1 MPCLLDTHDW
11 NFTGLVGAFLN
22 LSIAYLLLCTSLC
35 IHLLLRFLGFL
46 GLSLPSF
53 HNGRF
58 GDANMRK
65 YLREELL
72 VDCAS
77 EKISAV
83 DRSIKSKIPFSSITS
98 DDDSNRFVELKLVRK
113 NSGDDISNA
122 RVKDETED
130 LSREEQNNKEL
141 GRFNLMTV
149 QGMKGKRFVTRRS
162 RNGLK
167 NHRRGR
173 VDRGSLKSISSSE
186 AFDETVK
193 SHLMQPY
200 DVFIK
205 ATDERCSNDDSK
217 GFLSYLISHSRLY
230 CSVHAILILGYSLC
244 LFGLW
249 DIADCVNAEGD
260 RINVS
265 HWLEFEKT
273 VSVNEQIN
281 SNSLT
286 EQSFVRNT
294 EENSV
299 KDLEESLKEERAARA
314 AVCVELEKERSAA
327 ASAAD
332 EAMAMIHRL
341 QDEKAAIE
349 MEARQFQRMVEE
361 KSTFDAEEMVILKDI
376 LIRREREKHF
386 LEKEVEAYRQLLEE
400 TDELECSLTRENNLP
415 ESTAKTVKQ
424 NQDSQERRALLV
436 QELDGTVLDMP
447 YREEE
452 NNEKNRDLYKSD
464 SEVAYSRVRDVYMV
478 KDETENISKKKN
490 LEESSDSKPK
500 ESLEENSIIVSGIA
514 RKLPPLCRPRK
525 KSLSSSGSRRKS
537 MSAVDY
543 ERLKIEN
550 EVELLRERLKAVQDE
565 REELTRRASLPP
577 LSSKV

>member
-1 MPCLLDTHDW
+1 
-11 NFTGLVGAFLN
+11 
-22 LSIAYLLLCTSLC
+22 
-35 IHLLLRFLGFL
+35 
-46 GLSLPSF
+46 
-53 HNGRF
+53 
-58 GDANMRK
+58 
-65 YLREELL
+65 
-72 VDCAS
+72 
-77 EKISAV
+77 
-83 DRSIKSKIPFSSITS
+83 
-98 DDDSNRFVELKLVRK
+98 
-113 NSGDDISNA
+113 
-122 RVKDETED
+122 
-130 LSREEQNNKEL
+130 
-141 GRFNLMTV
+141 MTV

-173 VDRGSLKSISSSE
+173 VNCASLRSVSSSE
-186 AFDETVK
+186 AFDETAK
-193 SHLMQPY
+193 THLMQPY
-200 DVFIK
+200 DE
-205 ATDERCSNDDSK
+205 TCSNDDQK
-217 GFLSYLISHSRLY
+217 
-230 CSVHAILILGYSLC
+230 
-244 LFGLW
+244 
-249 DIADCVNAEGD
+249 DCVKAGEGT
-260 RINVS
+260 NLS
-265 HWLEFEKT
+265 LWPEFEKT
-273 VSVNEQIN
+273 VSVNEQVK
-281 SNSLT
+281 SNSSAD
-286 EQSFVRNT
+286 QSFVRNA

-299 KDLEESLKEERAARA
+299 RDLEELLKEERAARA
-314 AVCVELEKERSAA
+314 AVCVELDKERNAA

-400 TDELECSLTRENNLP
+400 TEELECSLTKEKNVP
-415 ESTAKTVKQ
+415 EPEHKQ

-452 NNEKNRDLYKSD
+452 NRDKSRDLYKSD

-478 KDETENISKKKN
+478 KDETDNISKKKN
-490 LEESSDSKPK
+490 LEESSVSKPK

-550 EVELLRERLKAVQDE
+550 EVELLRERLKAVQEE

-577 LSSKV
+577 LPSKVRATSERRSWRRS

>member
-1 MPCLLDTHDW
+1 MPCLDTHYW
-11 NFTGLVGAFLN
+11 NFTGLIGAFLN

-46 GLSLPSF
+46 GFSLPKF

-58 GDANMRK
+58 GDSNIMWK
-65 YLREELL
+65 CLHEDLL
-72 VDCAS
+72 VDRAS
-77 EKISAV
+77 ERISAV
-83 DRSIKSKIPFSSITS
+83 DRSIKSKIPFGSITS

-113 NSGDDISNA
+113 NSGDISNA

-130 LSREEQNNKEL
+130 LSREEPNVINNKEL
-141 GRFNLMTV
+141 GRFDLMTV

-173 VDRGSLKSISSSE
+173 VNCASLRSVSSSE
-186 AFDETVK
+186 AFDETAK
-193 SHLMQPY
+193 THLMQPY
-200 DVFIK
+200 DVFTR
-205 ATDERCSNDDSK
+205 ATDETCSNDDQK
-217 GFLSYLISHSRLY
+217 
-230 CSVHAILILGYSLC
+230 
-244 LFGLW
+244 
-249 DIADCVNAEGD
+249 DCVKAGEGT
-260 RINVS
+260 NLS
-265 HWLEFEKT
+265 LWPEFEKT
-273 VSVNEQIN
+273 VSVNEQVK
-281 SNSLT
+281 SNSSAD
-286 EQSFVRNT
+286 QSFVRNA

-299 KDLEESLKEERAARA
+299 RDLEELLKEERAARA
-314 AVCVELEKERSAA
+314 AVCVELDKERNAA

-400 TDELECSLTRENNLP
+400 TEELECSLTKEKNVP
-415 ESTAKTVKQ
+415 EPEHKQ

-452 NNEKNRDLYKSD
+452 NRDKSRDLYKSD

-478 KDETENISKKKN
+478 KDETDNISKKKN
-490 LEESSDSKPK
+490 LEESSVSKPK

-550 EVELLRERLKAVQDE
+550 EVELLRERLKAVQEE

-577 LSSKV
+577 LPSKVRATSERRSWRRSSSMDLHSS

>member
-1 MPCLLDTHDW
+1 M
-11 NFTGLVGAFLN
+11 
-22 LSIAYLLLCTSLC
+22 
-35 IHLLLRFLGFL
+35 
-46 GLSLPSF
+46 
-53 HNGRF
+53 
-58 GDANMRK
+58 
-65 YLREELL
+65 
-72 VDCAS
+72 
-77 EKISAV
+77 
-83 DRSIKSKIPFSSITS
+83 
-98 DDDSNRFVELKLVRK
+98 
-113 NSGDDISNA
+113 
-122 RVKDETED
+122 
-130 LSREEQNNKEL
+130 
-141 GRFNLMTV
+141 
-149 QGMKGKRFVTRRS
+149 
-162 RNGLK
+162 
-167 NHRRGR
+167 
-173 VDRGSLKSISSSE
+173 
-186 AFDETVK
+186 
-193 SHLMQPY
+193 
-200 DVFIK
+200 
-205 ATDERCSNDDSK
+205 
-217 GFLSYLISHSRLY
+217 
-230 CSVHAILILGYSLC
+230 
-244 LFGLW
+244 
-249 DIADCVNAEGD
+249 
-260 RINVS
+260 S
-265 HWLEFEKT
+265 HWPEFEKT
-273 VSVNEQIN
+273 VSANEQIN
-281 SNSLT
+281 SNSLA
-286 EQSFVRNT
+286 EQSFVRNA

-314 AVCVELEKERSAA
+314 AVCVELDKERSAA

-400 TDELECSLTRENNLP
+400 TDELECSLTREKNLP
-415 ESTAKTVKQ
+415 ESTAKTVKPEHKQ

-447 YREEE
+447 YKE
-452 NNEKNRDLYKSD
+452 EKNRDLYKSD

>member
-1 MPCLLDTHDW
+1 MPCLDSHDW
-11 NFTGLVGAFLN
+11 NVTGLIGAFLN
-22 LSIAYLLLCTSLC
+22 LSIAYLFLCTSLF
-35 IHLLLRFLGFL
+35 IHFVLRFLGFL
-46 GLSLPSF
+46 GLPLPSF

-58 GDANMRK
+58 GDPNMK
-65 YLREELL
+65 KCLQGDL
-72 VDCAS
+72 VDFAS
-77 EKISAV
+77 ERISAV
-83 DRSIKSKIPFSSITS
+83 DRSIKSKIPFGSITS

-113 NSGDDISNA
+113 NSGDISNA

-130 LSREEQNNKEL
+130 VSREEQNVINNKGL

-173 VDRGSLKSISSSE
+173 VDCESLRSISSSE
-186 AFDETVK
+186 DTVK
-193 SHLMQPY
+193 SHLRQPY
-200 DVFIK
+200 DVFIR
-205 ATDERCSNDDSK
+205 AMDERCSNDDRK
-217 GFLSYLISHSRLY
+217 
-230 CSVHAILILGYSLC
+230 
-244 LFGLW
+244 
-249 DIADCVNAEGD
+249 DCVKAGE
-260 RINVS
+260 RINQS
-265 HWLEFEKT
+265 HWPEFEKT
-273 VSVNEQIN
+273 VSINELVK
-281 SNSLT
+281 SNSLS
-286 EQSFVRNT
+286 EQSFVRNA

-299 KDLEESLKEERAARA
+299 KDLEESLREERAARA
-314 AVCVELEKERSAA
+314 AVCVELDKERNAA

-341 QDEKAAIE
+341 QDEKATVE

-386 LEKEVEAYRQLLEE
+386 LEKEVEAYRQLFIEAEE
-400 TDELECSLTRENNLP
+400 SECSLIREKNLP
-415 ESTAKTVKQ
+415 ESTEKMVKPIERPKQ
-424 NQDSQERRALLV
+424 NQDSQEKRALLV
-436 QELDGTVLDMP
+436 QELDMP
-447 YREEE
+447 YRDEG
-452 NNEKNRDLYKSD
+452 NRDKNRDLYKSD

-478 KDETENISKKKN
+478 KDETENIGKKKN
-490 LEESSDSKPK
+490 LEESAVIKH
-500 ESLEENSIIVSGIA
+500 EEPLQENNIIVSGIA

-550 EVELLRERLKAVQDE
+550 EVELLRERLKAVQEE
-565 REELTRRASLPP
+565 REQLTRRASLPP
-577 LSSKV
+577 LSSKVRVTSEKRGWRGSSMDLHSS

>member
-1 MPCLLDTHDW
+1 MPCLDTHYW
-11 NFTGLVGAFLN
+11 NFTGLIGAFLN

-46 GLSLPSF
+46 GLPLPKF

-58 GDANMRK
+58 GVSNTMRK
-65 YLREELL
+65 CLHEDLL
-72 VDCAS
+72 VDRAS
-77 EKISAV
+77 DRISAV
-83 DRSIKSKIPFSSITS
+83 DRSIKSKILFGSITS

-113 NSGDDISNA
+113 NSGDISNA

-130 LSREEQNNKEL
+130 LSRDEPNVINNKEL
-141 GRFNLMTV
+141 GRFDLMTV

-167 NHRRGR
+167 NHRRSGR
-173 VDRGSLKSISSSE
+173 VNCASLRSISSSE
-186 AFDETVK
+186 AFDETAK
-193 SHLMQPY
+193 TNLMQPY
-200 DVFIK
+200 DE
-205 ATDERCSNDDSK
+205 TCSNDDQK
-217 GFLSYLISHSRLY
+217 
-230 CSVHAILILGYSLC
+230 
-244 LFGLW
+244 
-249 DIADCVNAEGD
+249 DCGKAGEGT
-260 RINVS
+260 NLS
-265 HWLEFEKT
+265 HWPEFEKT
-273 VSVNEQIN
+273 VSVNQQVN
-281 SNSLT
+281 SNSSA
-286 EQSFVRNT
+286 EQSFVRNV
-294 EENSV
+294 EKRSV
-299 KDLEESLKEERAARA
+299 RDLEELLKEERAARA
-314 AVCVELEKERSAA
+314 TVCVELDKERSAA

-349 MEARQFQRMVEE
+349 MEARQFQRLVEE
-361 KSTFDAEEMVILKDI
+361 RSTFDAEEMVILKDI

-400 TDELECSLTRENNLP
+400 TEELECSLIKEKNVP
-415 ESTAKTVKQ
+415 EPEHKQ
-424 NQDSQERRALLV
+424 NKDCQERRALLV

-447 YREEE
+447 YREEG
-452 NNEKNRDLYKSD
+452 NRDKNRDLYKSD

-490 LEESSDSKPK
+490 LEESSVGKPK
-500 ESLEENSIIVSGIA
+500 ESLDENSIIVSGIA

-550 EVELLRERLKAVQDE
+550 EVELLRERLKAVQEE

-577 LSSKV
+577 LPSKVRATSEKRSWTRSCSMDLHSS

>member
-1 MPCLLDTHDW
+1 MPCLYTHDW

-46 GLSLPSF
+46 GLPLPRF

-58 GDANMRK
+58 CDANIMRK
-65 YLREELL
+65 CLHEGLL

-83 DRSIKSKIPFSSITS
+83 DRSIKSKIPFGSITS
-98 DDDSNRFVELKLVRK
+98 DDDSNKFVELKLVRK
-113 NSGDDISNA
+113 NSGDVSNA
-122 RVKDETED
+122 RVKADETED
-130 LSREEQNNKEL
+130 LSREEQNVQMNNNKEL
-141 GRFNLMTV
+141 GRFDLMTV
-149 QGMKGKRFVTRRS
+149 QGLKGKRFVTRRS
-162 RNGLK
+162 RNSLK

-173 VDRGSLKSISSSE
+173 VSCASLTSISSPE
-186 AFDETVK
+186 APFDDPTLK
-193 SHLMQPY
+193 SHLTTKPY
-200 DVFIK
+200 DVFLRAK
-205 ATDERCSNDDSK
+205 DDDRK
-217 GFLSYLISHSRLY
+217 GFISHWPKLEKTES
-230 CSVHAILILGYSLC
+230 INEQ
-244 LFGLW
+244 
-249 DIADCVNAEGD
+249 VNC
-260 RINVS
+260 NVS
-265 HWLEFEKT
+265 
-273 VSVNEQIN
+273 SA
-281 SNSLT
+281 
-286 EQSFVRNT
+286 EQSFFRNA

-299 KDLEESLKEERAARA
+299 RVLEESLKEERAARA
-314 AVCVELEKERSAA
+314 AVCVELDKERSAA

-341 QDEKAAIE
+341 QDEKAAVE

-386 LEKEVEAYRQLLEE
+386 LEKEVEAYRHLLVE
-400 TDELECSLTRENNLP
+400 TEDALECSLTRDNNLT
-415 ESTAKTVKQ
+415 TAKTVKQ
-424 NQDSQERRALLV
+424 EHRQHQDSQERRALLV

-447 YREEE
+447 YREEAE
-452 NNEKNRDLYKSD
+452 NRDKNRDLYKSD

-478 KDETENISKKKN
+478 KDETENIINKKKN
-490 LEESSDSKPK
+490 LEDSSVSKPK
-500 ESLEENSIIVSGIA
+500 ESSEENSTMIVSGIA

-550 EVELLRERLKAVQDE
+550 EVELLRERLKAVQEE
-565 REELTRRASLPP
+565 RAELTRRASLPS
-577 LSSKV
+577 LSSKVRVTSEKRGNWRRSSMDL